1 MYITKW
7 TNDFYDN
14 DELYHDNLRI
24 FYSSSCDEFDIIA
37 NIHCNVKWR
46 AIRNA
51 EGFLYILHGDMDQSL
66 RPHDFFCYR
75 RVWPI
80 SCSVQKEKYAKSNRI
95 RQKVKTCNDVAVYFV
110 QHHLLANVVEQLQF
124 FSKRLKTRANK

>member
-1 MYITKW
+1 
-7 TNDFYDN
+7 
-14 DELYHDNLRI
+14 
-24 FYSSSCDEFDIIA
+24 
-37 NIHCNVKWR
+37 
-46 AIRNA
+46 
-51 EGFLYILHGDMDQSL
+51 MDQSL

-110 QHHLLANVVEQLQF
+110 QHHLLANVVEQLQT
-124 FSKRLKTRANK
+124 FSERLEMTANKVQSLEHILLVSVT